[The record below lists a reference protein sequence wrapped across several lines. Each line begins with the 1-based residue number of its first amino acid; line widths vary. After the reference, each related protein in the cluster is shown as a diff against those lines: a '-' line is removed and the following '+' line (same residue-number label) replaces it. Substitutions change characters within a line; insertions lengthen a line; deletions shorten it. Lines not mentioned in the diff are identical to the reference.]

1 MKIKNKIESSQKIE
15 ELKLNKFPEEIFKS
29 REESKVIEFINKYPA
44 KYYAIRD
51 KAKSRGVFK
60 LAVTKEDILKE
71 IKDYE
76 LFSINVSSTNYKDN
90 QVLVGEI
97 EILSNS
103 EIYLTLSKRPAYSVR
118 DAISY
123 PDYNFKTDIFD
134 KRLNEIEYFDY
145 LYKYILKNNLL
156 DTIVEFSLFNIKVGI
171 NNENIV
177 IYEIRT
183 DY

>member
-103 EIYLTLSKRPAYSVR
+103 EIYLTLSKRPDYSVR